1 MKIIFLHG
9 LESTPET
16 SKTGNFLKSKI
27 ENLEIPEYNPATSDY
42 DSIVNFFKTYFDENE
57 DYIVIGTS
65 IGGYWGLKLTEFT
78 NVNKVILINPALKK
92 GIEKYNSNLDVNPY
106 VYGHMILNKDDK
118 IVNNEENIKQY
129 NDRFAI
135 TLFETGGHQCENIE
149 EITKEIIDSLNL
161 LSVWIP

>member
-1 MKIIFLHG
+1 M
-9 LESTPET
+9 
-16 SKTGNFLKSKI
+16 
-27 ENLEIPEYNPATSDY
+27 
-42 DSIVNFFKTYFDENE
+42 
-57 DYIVIGTS
+57 
-65 IGGYWGLKLTEFT
+65 
-78 NVNKVILINPALKK
+78 ILINPALKK

-161 LSVWIP
+161 LGVWIP